1 MLQSLVDTKKDIG
14 ELLQDIL
21 SVPIS
26 ERIYKI
32 YTANQK
38 QGLKKF
44 QQELQ
49 EISKWNNY
57 IIEQE
62 TKEITKNIS
71 YDISHL
77 LNIYIK
83 TCLKIKFFEY
93 HKKINHMNIMIPS
106 LEDFIH
112 RCLVNVSDF
121 AWKHAY
127 LFTQSLKSVEIQNNM
142 NIIEFNIKKII
153 NKTLNQYVNGKSTIE
168 YLNRLLN
175 KSIKK
180 NKKDKPKSTKTN
192 NEIQIQNSSCET
204 EELAQCS
211 NENSE
216 RNVKRT
222 DDLNNDV
229 DEKEDAE
236 NIQDAE
242 DEQEDAENI
251 QDAED
256 EQEDVGDEQ
265 EDAEDE
271 KEDTE
276 DEQED
281 AEDEQEDVEDA
292 PNEQEGQ
299 NLIMN
304 DNSSDDIGEYEEIEK
319 SQDEIHTVNFQSDRS
334 SSDLDSEPES
344 SSSDEKNT
352 EEDLNVKIVKIDNE
366 INEKKKKLSFFTN
379 KHLY

>member
-26 ERIYKI
+26 ERIYQI
-32 YTANQK
+32 FTTNQK

-168 YLNRLLN
+168 YLNRLMN

-192 NEIQIQNSSCET
+192 NEIQIQNISCET

-211 NENSE
+211 NEISE
-216 RNVKRT
+216 RNVKGT

-229 DEKEDAE
+229 E
-236 NIQDAE
+236 
-242 DEQEDAENI
+242 EQEDDENE
-251 QDAED
+251 QQNDEEERED
-256 EQEDVGDEQ
+256 DEEEREER
-265 EDAEDE
+265 EDA
-271 KEDTE
+271 E

-281 AEDEQEDVEDA
+281 AEDEQEDAEDEQEDA
-292 PNEQEGQ
+292 PNEHEGQ

>member
-93 HKKINHMNIMIPS
+93 HKKINHMNTMIPS

-153 NKTLNQYVNGKSTIE
+153 NKTLNQYVNGKTTIE

-175 KSIKK
+175 KSVKK
-180 NKKDKPKSTKTN
+180 TKKDKAKSTKTN
-192 NEIQIQNSSCET
+192 NENQIQNSSYET
-204 EELAQCS
+204 EELAQC
-211 NENSE
+211 NEISE
-216 RNVKRT
+216 RDAERT

-229 DEKEDAE
+229 EEQEYLKNEQEDSEDAE
-236 NIQDAE
+236 NEEQDAE
-242 DEQEDAENI
+242 EEQENAEEEQEDT
-251 QDAED
+251 
-256 EQEDVGDEQ
+256 

-271 KEDTE
+271 EQDAEEEKEDTE
-276 DEQED
+276 NVKDT
-281 AEDEQEDVEDA
+281 
-292 PNEQEGQ
+292 EGQ
-299 NLIMN
+299 NLITN
-304 DNSSDDIGEYEEIEK
+304 DDSSDDMGEYEEIEK

-344 SSSDEKNT
+344 LSSDEKNT
-352 EEDLNVKIVKIDNE
+352 DEDLNVKIVKIDNE

>member
-62 TKEITKNIS
+62 TKEITSNIS

-175 KSIKK
+175 KSVKK
-180 NKKDKPKSTKTN
+180 TKKDKVKSTKTN
-192 NEIQIQNSSCET
+192 NEIQIQNSSYET
-204 EELAQCS
+204 EEIAQC
-211 NENSE
+211 NEISE
-216 RNVKRT
+216 RDAERT

-229 DEKEDAE
+229 EEQEYLKNEQEDSEDAE
-236 NIQDAE
+236 NEEQDAEEEQEDAKDAKDAEDAEDAEDEQDDAE
-242 DEQEDAENI
+242 DEQED
-251 QDAED
+251 
-256 EQEDVGDEQ
+256 
-265 EDAEDE
+265 
-271 KEDTE
+271 T
-276 DEQED
+276 
-281 AEDEQEDVEDA
+281 
-292 PNEQEGQ
+292 EGQ
-299 NLIMN
+299 NLITN
-304 DNSSDDIGEYEEIEK
+304 DDSSDDMGEYEEIEK

>member
-93 HKKINHMNIMIPS
+93 HKKINHMNTMIPS

-175 KSIKK
+175 KSVKK
-180 NKKDKPKSTKTN
+180 TKKDKVKSTKTN
-192 NEIQIQNSSCET
+192 NEIQIQNSSYET
-204 EELAQCS
+204 EELAQC
-211 NENSE
+211 NEISE

-229 DEKEDAE
+229 EEQEYLK
-236 NIQDAE
+236 N
-242 DEQEDAENI
+242 EQEDSE
-251 QDAED
+251 E
-256 EQEDVGDEQ
+256 ER
-265 EDAEDE
+265 EDAEDV
-271 KEDTE
+271 
-276 DEQED
+276 
-281 AEDEQEDVEDA
+281 EDEQEDVEDKQEDA
-292 PNEQEGQ
+292 EDTEDEEQDAEEEKEDAEEEQEDTENVKDTEDQ
-299 NLIMN
+299 YLITN
-304 DNSSDDIGEYEEIEK
+304 DDSSDDMGEYEEIEK

-344 SSSDEKNT
+344 LSSDEKNT
-352 EEDLNVKIVKIDNE
+352 DEDLNVKIVKIDNE